1 MDYDQK
7 KRAGS
12 DQLLE
17 TMVLATTALLQPIFI
32 NATLELVVG
41 MIAMLAVC
49 RR

>member
-1 MDYDQK
+1 MGSSLLVRKKWNYDQK

-32 NATLELVVG
+32 NATR
-41 MIAMLAVC
+41 AT
-49 RR
+49 